1 MRSWRTKIDR
11 KGEIVLKILKRSL
24 FVVLLVL
31 IVSGIAK
38 DQLFDT
44 PQKSKERVASTLANL
59 AKVDLKVNIFNT
71 DKTFVYKMYFWSFI
85 PMGELRFKTQVNDLG
100 NIFSFEATTEKS
112 FAEKFI
118 AAKARISSYF
128 SKNIRLPY
136 KYEEITDVKGKIK
149 TKEIIFDQA
158 NLITTRGDRKFKI
171 PMNTYDPVSAF
182 VYLLSLP
189 LAEEHEIKFVSG
201 EDIFILKASPK
212 ETKNGICK
220 ILIEMARENKTSS
233 HGAKFYVWVSA
244 NNARVP
250 LVFKCWSPAGYAS
263 VVLKGIEMTNT
274 KGK

>member
-1 MRSWRTKIDR
+1 M
-11 KGEIVLKILKRSL
+11 LKMLKRSL
-24 FVVLLVL
+24 L
-31 IVSGIAK
+31 IAFLILIASGIVK
-38 DQLFDT
+38 DQIFDT
-44 PQKSKERVASTLANL
+44 PQKSKERVAASLEKLAQ
-59 AKVDLKVNIFNT
+59 KDLRVNIFDT
-71 DKTFVYKMYFWSFI
+71 DKILVYKMYFWSLI

-189 LAEEHEIKFVSG
+189 LTQGHEIKFVSG
-201 EDIFILKASPK
+201 EDVFILRSIPK
-212 ETKNGICK
+212 GTKGGICK
-220 ILIEMARENKTSS
+220 ILIELARENKTSS

-244 NNARVP
+244 DNARVP
-250 LVFKCWSPAGYAS
+250 LVFKCWSPAGYVS
-263 VVLKGIEMTNT
+263 VVLKGITKINM